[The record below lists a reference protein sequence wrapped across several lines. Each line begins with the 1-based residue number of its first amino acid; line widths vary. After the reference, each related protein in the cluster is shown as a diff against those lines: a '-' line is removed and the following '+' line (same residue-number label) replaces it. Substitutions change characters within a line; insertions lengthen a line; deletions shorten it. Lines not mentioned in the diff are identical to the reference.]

1 MVIGRGAELAR
12 TDRLLGSAC
21 LGTSEVLVI
30 TGGAGIGLEVETGG
44 AARAAALIADRL

>member
-1 MVIGRGAELAR
+1 MVIGHGAELAR
-12 TDRLLGSAC
+12 TDRLLASAR